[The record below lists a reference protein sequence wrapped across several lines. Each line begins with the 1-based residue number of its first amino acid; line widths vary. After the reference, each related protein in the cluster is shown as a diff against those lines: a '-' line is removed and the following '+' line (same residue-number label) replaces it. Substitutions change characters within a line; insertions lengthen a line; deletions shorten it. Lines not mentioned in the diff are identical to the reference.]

1 MAEPHVVF
9 QRRVAGACVEISGQV
24 EHPLASVI
32 YPYPDPQFEQGGMDV
47 VLLVVASLVEM
58 FHEETGN
65 DAFFLSSLG
74 FHAGP
79 EHQAALEALVTEL
92 DERQQAR
99 PTAELGGYEQIGG
112 VWMPAADAVALL
124 REIAPRCSAVIAEE
138 SEARFLLLDR
148 REDEGSG
155 WDIVHSD
162 GMTIV
167 GRWDGNLSE
176 GMPGRLE
183 PGELARVERLLIR
196 LATEVLPA
204 LLSGRVEA

>member
-9 QRRVAGACVEISGQV
+9 QRRVAGACVEISGQI

-124 REIAPRCSAVIAEE
+124 PEE

-148 REDEGSG
+148 REDDGSG

-162 GMTIV
+162 GMTVV